1 MEVNDIMVCQECK
14 KRQASVHFTKIVNG
28 EKMEL
33 KLCEVCAK
41 ERGDLDLGHG
51 EHFSFH
57 KLLAGLLDI
66 DELQVMGEQEMEK
79 ATCNNCGLSE
89 HSFVNSGR
97 LGCSECYNT
106 FGFKLDPLLKRIQ
119 GGSSHVGKVPVRAG
133 GKIRIKREMQNL
145 RDKLNMCIAKED
157 FEQAAIIRDQIK
169 ELEKKAERRED

>member
-1 MEVNDIMVCQECK
+1 MLCQECS

-66 DELQVMGEQEMEK
+66 DELQVIGEKVIEK
-79 ATCNNCGLSE
+79 VTCKNCGLTE
-89 HSFVNSGR
+89 QVFVNSGR
-97 LGCSECYNT
+97 LGCSTCYET
-106 FGFKLDPLLKRIQ
+106 FGFKLNPLLKRIQ
-119 GGSSHVGKVPVRAG
+119 GGTAHVGKVPVRAG

-145 RDKLNMCIAKED
+145 RDKLNLCIAKEN
-157 FEQAAIIRDQIK
+157 FEQAAVIRDEIRQ
-169 ELEKKAERRED
+169 LEKETERGGS